1 MTSEPNNNPAS
12 PDATLASQPRRR
24 LSTRLMTTV
33 AIIGVLVIGAVGGAG
48 ASRFM
53 HRHRPDAVMLLQ
65 PSPIAQLKDATPVAI
80 KGQVAEV
87 FGNKF
92 IVQDDS
98 GRTLVDTGPRGE
110 SAKPVAKG
118 EAVTVQ
124 GIFDN
129 GFIRAQVM
137 TRADGTNETYGP
149 PRGPGRG
156 PGFGPR
162 HGGPGGGPGEGPGMR
177 ADRGPGPERGPRF
190 ERPERG
196 PGFDRG
202 PDRGPGSD
210 RAPDAVTP
218 PPPPAR

>member
-1 MTSEPNNNPAS
+1 MTSEPNTNPSGPETGQAHL
-12 PDATLASQPRRR
+12 PPPPRRG
-24 LSTRLMTTV
+24 LSTRLMTTA
-33 AIIGVLVIGAVGGAG
+33 AIVGALAVGAVGGAG
-48 ASRFM
+48 ASRFV
-53 HRHRPDAVMLLQ
+53 HRHWPEAVMLLQ
-65 PSPIAQLKDATPVAI
+65 PAPIAQLKDATPVAI

-110 SAKPVAKG
+110 SGRPVAKG
-118 EAVTVQ
+118 ETVTVQ
-124 GIFDN
+124 GLFEN

-149 PRGPGRG
+149 PRGP
-156 PGFGPR
+156 R
-162 HGGPGGGPGEGPGMR
+162 HGGPGDGPGKR
-177 ADRGPGPERGPRF
+177 ADRGPGPDRGPGFHRG
-190 ERPERG
+190 PDRG

-202 PDRGPGSD
+202 PGSERGPE
-210 RAPDAVTP
+210 ADA